1 MLLEMAHGS
10 TDFCGNNICG
20 EKDQAVVQLR
30 TASGSFD
37 CGSQVREPS
46 LRMTEILLIMKRQI
60 FFDREIEAI
69 LSTTPEFNDMQLEA
83 ARAAAWKQTGEPLLT
98 LEAARDWI
106 NERGLVLFAPRAQQL
121 PVPAP
126 SLVEATLGV
135 AKAAPTFA
143 ETEVARGLVARL
155 VGEGLALP
163 LNLLGV
169 PGDAPDFVVSA
180 QVFSFVFTM
189 RGDKAWKQ
197 PPSTSGAVKVS
208 PLGLKV
214 YEVVTE
220 RGPVSAAE
228 VAQELGRE
236 VTEAA
241 ILRSLTEL
249 WSQLRVIPLLAQ
261 GEGSTLWELTSR
273 RFTKA
278 IKAGA
283 NAGQPTALSALV
295 SLYLAQVFAAT
306 EEEVTTFLSPLT
318 ARSRVREVLHALV
331 GARQLETVVLEG
343 KTLLHIPGGLPVA
356 AAAEGAETA
365 AEGEEPVAVVER
377 PKKIG
382 TGRIKSFAS
391 EGKIASE
398 FRGKPAGK
406 SFAAGRAGGGF
417 GAKRPGAGPVKPS
430 ARYGARLDGKTD
442 KDRRPFKKDGAA
454 PARAGGAK
462 KTFTKPWE
470 EDRKPRVAGAG
481 KPAAAAKA
489 DGFTKF
495 RRPAPEDR
503 APLGAREQAGLPVE
517 RRTPPRS
524 ATKSFEK
531 RPYTPRTEESG
542 ERATFKPR
550 SYESKD
556 RVAKA
561 GGFGAKRPY
570 VKRDAE
576 GGAKPFAK
584 RPYTPRTEEGGAK
597 PFAKRPYTPRV
608 AEGSGG
614 SFAKRPYTPR
624 TAEGGAKPFAKRPYT
639 PRTEEGGER
648 ASFKPRSFAG
658 KEGGGKPFPK
668 RPYKA
673 REGGTRPFMKKAYTP
688 RVEAS
693 GGAESSVERT
703 LPKRPYKPRAADAHT
718 RPFTKEPWVPKTE
731 GDGAKRKS
739 FGGKPK
745 FGGKP
750 GGFGAKRS
758 GPSGAKPTFRRKPGA

>member
-1 MLLEMAHGS
+1 MSSA
-10 TDFCGNNICG
+10 
-20 EKDQAVVQLR
+20 Q
-30 TASGSFD
+30 
-37 CGSQVREPS
+37 
-46 LRMTEILLIMKRQI
+46 
-60 FFDREIEAI
+60 
-69 LSTTPEFNDMQLEA
+69 EFNETQLEA
-83 ARAAAWKQTGEPLLT
+83 ARASAWRQTGEPLLT
-98 LEAARDWI
+98 LEATRDWI

-121 PVPAP
+121 PAPAP
-126 SLVEATLGV
+126 TLVEATLGV
-135 AKAAPTFA
+135 AKSAPTLA

-180 QVFSFVFTM
+180 QVFSFVFTL
-189 RGDKAWKQ
+189 RGDKAWKL
-197 PPSTSGAVKVS
+197 PPSTTGAVKVS

-228 VAQELGRE
+228 LAQELGRE

-261 GEGSTLWELTSR
+261 GEGVTLWELTAR

-295 SLYLAQVFAAT
+295 SLYLGQVFAAT
-306 EEEVTTFLSPLT
+306 EEEITTFLSPLT

-343 KTLLHIPGGLPVA
+343 KTLLHIPGGLPAAVA
-356 AAAEGAETA
+356 GVVEETA
-365 AEGEEPVAVVER
+365 EREEPVAAVER

-391 EGKIASE
+391 EAKVAGE
-398 FRGKPAGK
+398 FRGKPVAK
-406 SFAAGRAGGGF
+406 SF
-417 GAKRPGAGPVKPS
+417 GAKPAGRGFAAKGAGPVKPS
-430 ARYGARLDGKTD
+430 ARFGARLDGKTE
-442 KDRRPFKKDGAA
+442 KDRRPFKKDGAGGA
-454 PARAGGAK
+454 GAK
-462 KTFTKPWE
+462 KSFTKPWE
-470 EDRKPRVAGAG
+470 EDRKPR
-481 KPAAAAKA
+481 AAAAPKA

-503 APLGAREQAGLPVE
+503 APLGAREQAGLPPE
-517 RRTPPRS
+517 RRSAPKER

-531 RPYTPRTEESG
+531 RPYTPRTPYTPRGEEGG

-550 SYESKD
+550 SYE
-556 RVAKA
+556 KA
-561 GGFGAKRPY
+561 GGFGAKRPYGKRDAEGGAGSFAKRPY

-576 GGAKPFAK
+576 GGTKPFAK
-584 RPYTPRTEEGGAK
+584 RPYTPRTD
-597 PFAKRPYTPRV
+597 
-608 AEGSGG
+608 
-614 SFAKRPYTPR
+614 
-624 TAEGGAKPFAKRPYT
+624 
-639 PRTEEGGER
+639 EGGER

-658 KEGGGKPFPK
+658 KEGGGKPFVK

-673 REGGTRPFMKKAYTP
+673 REGGTRPFVKREFTP

-693 GGAESSVERT
+693 AGAETPHVERT

-718 RPFTKEPWVPKTE
+718 RPFTKDPWVPTE
-731 GDGAKRKS
+731 GEGAKRPYKPRAEGS
-739 FGGKPK
+739 YGRAGAGKPAGKFGGKPGFGGKKFGGKPAFGGKK

-750 GGFGAKRS
+750 GG
-758 GPSGAKPTFRRKPGA
+758 AKPAFRRKPEA